1 MEFSPSS
8 LISHFFI
15 SNLFSLSYPC
25 VPVLPLTYQQVL
37 YYHTLPPFFHPLS
50 FPLYSTPMHF
60 LFVWCRYHI
69 QYTDGEE
76 EDLTQDEI
84 IPLLPARDCSER
96 IPKHHKAS
104 WVRDAYGKLLSW
116 ADHPDGGSWVDTCCC
131 PECEGGWYCFCYS
144 IFCCLLQYLMFYVC
158 FLLVLQ

>member
-1 MEFSPSS
+1 M
-8 LISHFFI
+8 
-15 SNLFSLSYPC
+15 
-25 VPVLPLTYQQVL
+25 L

-76 EDLTQDEI
+76 ENLTQDEI
-84 IPLLPARDCSER
+84 IPLLSARDCSER
-96 IPKHHKAS
+96 ITKHHKAS

-158 FLLVLQ
+158 FLLVLQWSRNTTEIPHCPNSQHEECVFLSYPGSHPKVSLP